1 MVQLCSYKEYKQ
13 SHTDR
18 QEPSNPQ
25 ATMSFAGPQEPRA
38 LEVMSPSGLGA
49 TAGLLSSP
57 TLVGE
62 TAGPN
67 YGSLTVGAGTD
78 GTGAVGAG
86 TDGAGAIGTG
96 AVVVGPVQGG
106 DLSIPA
112 VADGQTNSGVL
123 GSGDPGVT
131 GGLEMEQVNDNWP
144 VVEKHRVLES
154 SNGGLETALAAER
167 FGAVQ
172 MVQTAMEGT
181 ANAGS
186 PTAAS
191 RTTGLEMRYVQ
202 TGTGAYGWMTRL
214 TDFLRATTTG
224 GGGLGDRMLGS
235 LGLTPNQAPGTPRS
249 HSSRAAAV
257 AATPQSAARQSP
269 WNFSPPEE
277 LQVMTQHVEGG
288 GHPALFDQRAVERMN
303 SWPSRGPLLHG
314 EQTSQGS
321 TGSSEIRVEV
331 QRQLGQYM
339 RDRDQV
345 QTEVVA
351 LRRQVQELM
360 NAGFGRQS
368 GGEAEQGVGRVPGGP
383 QVPGDDPL
391 HGVPH
396 GGGSS
401 LHGTSRAQGG
411 LSGAG
416 VPQVPQGPQL
426 HGVSGGPQGPQLPGV
441 SGGLITRSSATWWFG
456 RSTRSSATWCFGRS
470 TWSTWSSA
478 TWRSSSSTRFSATW
492 RAPADWKWWCV
503 GSWPSS
509 WSSSSTWRSSS
520 VWRWT
525 AKRRGVAKECNSWPE
540 PVGWFWG
547 WRCGRFLVWWRDR
560 RSAGTGWNVGRR
572 YPAAPAGAAE
582 HDEPEGGSAG
592 AGEAW
597 DCSFAGIG
605 SSWR

>member
-1 MVQLCSYKEYKQ
+1 MASGGEAVFVQGVQAEP
-13 SHTDR
+13 
-18 QEPSNPQ
+18 EPSTSLQ
-25 ATMSFAGPQEPRA
+25 AAMSFAGPQEPRA

-78 GTGAVGAG
+78 G
-86 TDGAGAIGTG
+86 AGAIGTG

-106 DLSIPA
+106 DLSTPA

-123 GSGDPGVT
+123 GSGDPGVP

-144 VVEKHRVLES
+144 VVEQHRVLES
-154 SNGGLETALAAER
+154 SNGGLETAVAAEG

-172 MVQTAMEGT
+172 MVQTAVEGT

-288 GHPALFDQRAVERMN
+288 GHSALFDQRAVERMN

-314 EQTSQGS
+314 EQASQGS

-339 RDRDQV
+339 RDRRDQV

-351 LRRQVQELM
+351 LRRQAQELM
-360 NAGFGRQS
+360 NAGFGKQS
-368 GGEAEQGVGRVPGGP
+368 GRGR
-383 QVPGDDPL
+383 
-391 HGVPH
+391 
-396 GGGSS
+396 
-401 LHGTSRAQGG
+401 
-411 LSGAG
+411 AG
-416 VPQVPQGPQL
+416 
-426 HGVSGGPQGPQLPGV
+426 
-441 SGGLITRSSATWWFG
+441 
-456 RSTRSSATWCFGRS
+456 
-470 TWSTWSSA
+470 
-478 TWRSSSSTRFSATW
+478 
-492 RAPADWKWWCV
+492 
-503 GSWPSS
+503 S
-509 WSSSSTWRSSS
+509 WSSSRRSSG
-520 VWRWT
+520 
-525 AKRRGVAKECNSWPE
+525 ARG
-540 PVGWFWG
+540 
-547 WRCGRFLVWWRDR
+547 
-560 RSAGTGWNVGRR
+560 
-572 YPAAPAGAAE
+572 
-582 HDEPEGGSAG
+582 
-592 AGEAW
+592 
-597 DCSFAGIG
+597 
-605 SSWR
+605 